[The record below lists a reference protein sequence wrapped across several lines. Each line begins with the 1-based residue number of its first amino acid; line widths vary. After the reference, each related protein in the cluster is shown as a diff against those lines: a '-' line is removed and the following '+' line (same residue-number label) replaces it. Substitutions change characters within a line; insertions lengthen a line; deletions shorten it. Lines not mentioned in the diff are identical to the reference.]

1 VSKLHYDLTPSEL
14 TPRKESEKRVA
25 LVGPDTP
32 LFSQAQKSQKED
44 RLDAWNLLEHAHA
57 EKTKGLYGVWPTPP
71 NIKIDLKQAV
81 AKSLD
86 ETALELAAKLRERGM
101 ERELAQVRQDLAMR
115 VIKLYFK
122 HDSEHLRRV
131 KHALRDLPLEFDA
144 RVIEARQEILRES
157 HDAQSPRRTPEPV
170 LELKPPAQ
178 GPKAEK
184 AAEVVKSDAAEKL
197 MPVEVT
203 RELSRR
209 AIELVEAN
217 SSKVEP
223 PAVARPVVEE
233 PSPTRTK
240 PVLPDWFIEDLEK
253 SRQKAQRP
261 AQEHADEPRT
271 VQRSIGRPGAP
282 RWGALAPT
290 PTKIRRVSRLQPA
303 EPEDATENVEPHPRE

>member
-1 VSKLHYDLTPSEL
+1 V
-14 TPRKESEKRVA
+14 
-25 LVGPDTP
+25 
-32 LFSQAQKSQKED
+32 
-44 RLDAWNLLEHAHA
+44 
-57 EKTKGLYGVWPTPP
+57 
-71 NIKIDLKQAV
+71 
-81 AKSLD
+81 
-86 ETALELAAKLRERGM
+86 
-101 ERELAQVRQDLAMR
+101 ERELEQVRQDLAGR
-115 VIKLYFK
+115 VITLYFK
-122 HDSEHLRRV
+122 HDSKHLQRV
-131 KHALRDLPLEFDA
+131 KHALRDLPREFDA
-144 RVIEARQEILRES
+144 RLIDARQAILLES
-157 HDAQSPRRTPEPV
+157 YDAQSPRRTLEPV

-290 PTKIRRVSRLQPA
+290 PTKIRRVSRLQPS